1 MRTPPSGSGYP
12 LFRKFCLVLPALITL
27 WPRQAFI
34 EQVINSMKMLRIT
47 IISLLLAALSGCGF
61 HLRGD
66 VDLPSNMQVL
76 YIDGVNQY
84 DNFAVE
90 LRRSLRGSGVN
101 VVEDVNSAQAVV
113 KLSNVRFDRRVLSVS
128 GNTGK
133 VREYELFYGAEV
145 TVLDRA
151 GKVILPAQRLRL
163 VRDYVFDENDV
174 LGKSSEEA
182 QLRKEMQTDLISQ
195 ILRRLQAEQPAK
207 TQG

>member
-1 MRTPPSGSGYP
+1 M
-12 LFRKFCLVLPALITL
+12 TL
-27 WPRQAFI
+27 CPRQAFVGRI
-34 EQVINSMKMLRIT
+34 KISMKILQIA
-47 IISLLLAALSGCGF
+47 IISLLLAALTGCGF

-66 VDLPSNMQVL
+66 VSLPSNMQVL
-76 YIDGVNQY
+76 YIDGVNR
-84 DNFAVE
+84 DSNFAVE
-90 LRRSLRGSGVN
+90 LRRSLRGNGVN
-101 VVEDVNSAQAVV
+101 VVEDVNTAQAVV

-133 VREYELFYGAEV
+133 VREYQLLYGAEV
-145 TVLDRA
+145 IVLDRA
-151 GKVILPAQRLRL
+151 GEVILPAQRLRL

-182 QLRKEMQTDLISQ
+182 QLRKEMQTDLISK